1 MNKMEY
7 QTVDETVYTEQL
19 PNGLQVILI
28 PKPGMNKTFGIFTAD
43 FGAADLEFIPQG
55 SGEPVRIPEGTAHYL
70 EHKLFDKGD
79 YDVYSEFG
87 KLGSDANAY
96 TNDSETS
103 YYFTTVGHVKEN
115 AELLLDF
122 VQDPYLTDETV
133 DKEKGIISQE
143 FQMYADMPDQRIYLA
158 VQEALFSKHPVR
170 NEVLGTLETI
180 NSMTKEQLLSAYRTF
195 YHPSNMTFCLAGNF
209 DTTEMMELIRANQE
223 KKTFPEIGPF
233 EAVHPEESPAV
244 HEAERTLRMSVSMPK
259 LMLGVKEYAR
269 DIGSDELGRRKLL
282 TSMTLDH
289 FYSRS
294 GPCYKELADAEL
306 IDSSFLFT
314 SVVDKSF
321 GFSMI
326 GSNTASPNELADL
339 LKKQLRSLRSAE
351 VTESVFERLKRRTI
365 GKMLR
370 RMNSI
375 ENNAQGMIWYR
386 NRGLSYFE
394 QIPAIQQLTLDD
406 WKQFLAEWAPE
417 HSISVVTIHPE

>member
-1 MNKMEY
+1 MNKTDY

-19 PNGLQVILI
+19 PNGLRVLLI
-28 PKPGMNKTFGIFTAD
+28 PKTGMNKTFGIFTAD
-43 FGAADLEFIPQG
+43 FGSADLEFIPHD

-79 YDVYSEFG
+79 HDVYSDFG
-87 KLGSDANAY
+87 KLGTDANAY

-103 YYFTTVGHVKEN
+103 YYFTTVGQVKEN
-115 AELLLDF
+115 TELLLDF
-122 VQDPYLTDETV
+122 VQNPYLTDETV

-170 NEVLGTLETI
+170 NEVLGTLESI
-180 NSMTKEQLLSAYRTF
+180 NSMTKGQLLTAYQTF

-209 DTTEMMELIRANQE
+209 DTNEMMSVIRANQE
-223 KKTFPEIGPF
+223 KKTFPEIGTF
-233 EAVHPEESPAV
+233 KVVHPAESAAV
-244 HEAERTLRMSVSMPK
+244 HEAERTLHMSVSMPK

-269 DIGSDELGRRKLL
+269 DIEPEELGRRKLL
-282 TSMTLDH
+282 TGMTLDY

-294 GPCYKELADAEL
+294 GPFYKELADAQL

-326 GSNTASPNELADL
+326 GSNTASPDELSGL
-339 LKKQLRSLRSAE
+339 LKKQLGSLHAAE
-351 VTESVFERLKRRTI
+351 VTESQFERLKRRTI

-375 ENNAQGMIWYR
+375 ENNAQGMVWYR
-386 NRGLSYFE
+386 NRGLSYFD
-394 QIPAIQQLTLDD
+394 QIPAIQQLTSGD

-417 HSISVVTIHPE
+417 QSISVVTVLPE